1 MNTCAAIPVVTRNVK
16 NSVCCISMFR
26 LPENR
31 FCGFTGLNS
40 LLRIYVRQTY
50 INLSML
56 LQPQRAVMFYF
67 EVLQMQ
73 TKTAP

>member
-31 FCGFTGLNS
+31 FCGFTGLKFAFADFRKAD
-40 LLRIYVRQTY
+40 LH
-50 INLSML
+50 
-56 LQPQRAVMFYF
+56 
-67 EVLQMQ
+67 
-73 TKTAP
+73 